1 VVLCLCGKKEITTKT
16 QRHEETQKKKVMK
29 QKTCIIKS
37 LNISEKKGTIKTP
50 RKQITLTP
58 LGIEGDAH
66 AGKWHR
72 QVSLL
77 AEESILS
84 FENEL
89 GRKINF
95 GEFAENITTQGFAVH
110 KTKPFDK
117 FVTPEIELEVT
128 QIGKKCH
135 GTNCE
140 IFQQTGNCV
149 MPKEGIFCRVIKPG
163 ILSEND
169 ELIYIPK
176 VFKIKVITLSDRA
189 FEGIYE
195 DKSGPLIEKL
205 SKDWFQTQ
213 NYLCETNRVV
223 IPDEKEL
230 LENELQKAV
239 HENYDIIYTTG
250 STGIGPRDIAPVI
263 IKQFIDLEIPGI
275 MDLIR
280 IKYGAE
286 KPNALLSRSVAGVK
300 DKTLVFSVP
309 GSTKAVNEYLMEIHK
324 ILIHSFL
331 MLYGIDSH

>member
-1 VVLCLCGKKEITTKT
+1 
-16 QRHEETQKKKVMK
+16 MMNN
-29 QKTCIIKS
+29 TCIVKS

-50 RKQITLTP
+50 LKKITLTS

-84 FENEL
+84 FESEL

-95 GEFAENITTQGFAVH
+95 GEFAENITTQGLTIH

-117 FVTPEIELEVT
+117 FVTPEVELEVT

-135 GTNCE
+135 GENCE

-149 MPKEGIFCRVIKPG
+149 MPKEGIFCRVIKTG
-163 ILSEND
+163 ILTEND
-169 ELIYIPK
+169 VLTHIPK
-176 VFKIKVITLSDRA
+176 VFRIKVITLSDRA
-189 FEGIYE
+189 SEGIYQ

-205 SKDWFQTQ
+205 SKDWFQNQ

-223 IPDEKEL
+223 IPDDKKL
-230 LENELQKAV
+230 LEKELQKAV
-239 HENYDIIYTTG
+239 DENYDIIYTTG
-250 STGIGPRDIAPVI
+250 STGIGPRDIAPNI
-263 IKQFIDLEIPGI
+263 IKRFMDLEIPGI

-280 IKYGAE
+280 IKYGME
-286 KPNALLSRSVAGVK
+286 KPNALLSRSLAGVK
-300 DKTLVFSVP
+300 NKTLIFSLP
-309 GSTKAVNEYLMEIHK
+309 GSTKAVNEYLLEIHK
-324 ILIHSFL
+324 ILMHSFL

>member
-1 VVLCLCGKKEITTKT
+1 
-16 QRHEETQKKKVMK
+16 MNN
-29 QKTCIIKS
+29 TCIVKS

-50 RKQITLTP
+50 CKQINLTP
-58 LGIEGDAH
+58 LGIEGDVH

-84 FENEL
+84 FESEL
-89 GRKINF
+89 GRKIGF

-110 KTKPFDK
+110 KTKPFDR
-117 FVTPEIELEVT
+117 FITSEIELEVT

-149 MPKEGIFCRVIKPG
+149 MPKEGIFCRVIKTG
-163 ILSEND
+163 ILRKND
-169 ELIYIPK
+169 ELTYIPK
-176 VFKIKVITLSDRA
+176 VFRIKVITLSDRA
-189 FEGIYE
+189 FEGIYQ
-195 DKSGPLIEKL
+195 DKSGQLIEKL
-205 SKDWFQTQ
+205 TKDWFQNQ
-213 NYLCETNRVV
+213 NYLCETNRVI

-230 LENELQKAV
+230 LEKELNLAV
-239 HENYDIIYTTG
+239 KENFDIIYTTG
-250 STGIGPRDIAPVI
+250 STGIGPRDIAPDI
-263 IKQFIDLEIPGI
+263 INRFMDLEIPGI

-280 IKYGAE
+280 MKYGME

-300 DKTLVFSVP
+300 NKTLIFSVP
-309 GSTKAVNEYLMEIHK
+309 GSTKAVNEYLTEIHK
-324 ILIHSFL
+324 ILMHSFL